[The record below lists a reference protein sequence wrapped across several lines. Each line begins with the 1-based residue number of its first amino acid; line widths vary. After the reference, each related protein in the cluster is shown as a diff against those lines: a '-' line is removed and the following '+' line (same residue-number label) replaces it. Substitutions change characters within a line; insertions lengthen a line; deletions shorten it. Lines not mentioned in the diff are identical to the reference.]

1 MKFLRQQGNF
11 KKRIKKK
18 WRKPKGHHSKLQE
31 KRRGMHKMPSI
42 GYKKPDKLR
51 EKEVIVHNLKELN
64 DYNKGDEVT
73 LSSTIGRKKK
83 LLMLEKCLK
92 QGIKITNYKDIKSK
106 IKDLTKKFEERV
118 KERAK
123 KKAAAE
129 KKKKADKAK
138 KVVVKKSTKAGKS
151 KKAKKVVK
159 KKASKKSGGNK

>member
-42 GYKKPDKLR
+42 GYKKPEKLR

-64 DYNKGDEVT
+64 NYNKGDEVT

-92 QGIKITNYKDIKSK
+92 QGIKITNHKDIKSK
-106 IKDLTKKFEERV
+106 IKDLTKTFEERV
-118 KERAK
+118 KERK
-123 KKAAAE
+123 KKEKAAVE

-138 KVVVKKSTKAGKS
+138 KVVVKKKAKKTAKKTT
-151 KKAKKVVK
+151 KKAKKT
-159 KKASKKSGGNK
+159 GGNK